1 MSKVMSWALFPFKFE
16 RRLRTHTADT
26 PTKGDLPM
34 SKVMSWA
41 LFPFKFGSRLLYA
54 GLLVAI
60 GAVALG
66 DFATPIRAVATS
78 LVSLFGPGLGDTMFD
93 PSVSDDSVR
102 ELELID
108 DTEEDVR
115 PKLIRSTTLI
125 RKQRAEIEY
134 LRELSGFL
142 EERIPDEEMAMLH
155 SMEEQGA
162 CGEIERSALSPNA
175 RTWLGYHERVWS
187 LESSLES
194 LLHLDQRVTTLYDRL
209 KSRRS
214 EVLGLMPE
222 AEAVVQVEKPRPL
235 TAVDEVGVL
244 LDEAHEELFKLLY
257 ALDPGLVE

>member
-1 MSKVMSWALFPFKFE
+1 
-16 RRLRTHTADT
+16 
-26 PTKGDLPM
+26 M

-54 GLLVAI
+54 SLLVAI

-66 DFATPIRAVATS
+66 DFAKPIRTVATS
-78 LVSLFGPGLGDTMFD
+78 LVSLFGPGLSDAMFD
-93 PSVSDDSVR
+93 PSVSDDRVR

-115 PKLIRSTTLI
+115 PKLIRSATLI

-142 EERIPDEEMAMLH
+142 EERIHDGEMAMLH

-162 CGEIERSALSPNA
+162 CGEIERSALSPNG
-175 RTWLGYHERVWS
+175 RTWLGYHERIRT

-194 LLHLDQRVTTLYDRL
+194 FLHLDQRVTSLYDRL

-222 AEAVVQVEKPRPL
+222 AEAELQVERPRPV
-235 TAVDEVGVL
+235 TEVDQVEIL

-257 ALDPGLVE
+257 ALDPALVE